1 MTDIFLTKDEIATLT
16 GRKYKRLQ
24 IEQLRKMGIPFWIN
38 AANAPVVAR
47 ATIEGSREKVEPPKP
62 RWESDAWKKLDES
75 N

>member
-1 MTDIFLTKDEIATLT
+1 MAEMFLTKVEIATLT

-47 ATIEGSREKVEPPKP
+47 ATIDGNREKVEPPKP
-62 RWESDAWKKLDES
+62 QWVSDAWKKLNNSD
-75 N
+75 